1 MKLLF
6 ITGLYPPQQIEN
18 LTAQS
23 RGRIQ
28 NAPNVFQWGFIEG
41 LNDNHIDYEVI
52 SLPFLPSYPLNYMHL
67 YTPSDNIYY
76 NEQRIGEMLSYCD
89 LLVYKA
95 YSIRMACERGIKRWL
110 DKNKY
115 CEDKLVILTYTPY
128 VPFLKA
134 IRSIKKKYPNIIVA
148 SIVTDLV
155 DNSLDFA
162 SNRSILKRI
171 QCQIDIIETKSCY
184 KYIDKYI
191 LLAQPM
197 IEKIPEAIGKYII
210 IEGISTQRK
219 SFKTKKATNLLSI
232 LYTGTLQE
240 FSGVRQLLD
249 AFMKIDNEHARLIIC
264 GTGYLNDKIKESAEI
279 DKRIIYKG
287 KVSREEALT
296 LQKEA
301 TLLINPRRPDGD
313 ITRYSFPSK
322 TMEYMSSGTPMIGY
336 KLEGI
341 PSEYYNYYYTIDD
354 LSEEELIKTL
364 EYVLALPI
372 SDLNTKADLAFD
384 FVMTNKTA
392 KIQLKKVIDF
402 VQS

>member
-18 LTAQS
+18 LTVQS
-23 RGRIQ
+23 MGRIQ

-41 LNDNHIDYEVI
+41 LHDNHIDYEVI

-67 YTPSDNIYY
+67 FTPSDSIYY
-76 NEQRIGEMLSYCD
+76 DENRIGEMLSYCD

-110 DKNKY
+110 DKNSY
-115 CEDKLVILTYTPY
+115 CKDKLVILTYTPY

-134 IRSIKKKYPNIIVA
+134 IRSIKKKYPNVIVA

-171 QCQIDIIETKSCY
+171 QCQIDILETKSCY
-184 KYIDKYI
+184 QYIDKYI
-191 LLAQPM
+191 LLARPM

-219 SFKTKKATNLLSI
+219 SFKTEKTTKLLSI

-264 GTGYLNDKIKESAEI
+264 GTGHLSDKIKESAEI

-287 KVSREEALT
+287 KVSREEVLT

-322 TMEYMSSGTPMIGY
+322 TMEYMSSRTPMIGY

-354 LSEEELIKTL
+354 LSEEGLIKKL
-364 EYVLALPI
+364 EYILALPL
-372 SDLNTKADLAFD
+372 SDLNAKAELAFN

-392 KIQLKKVIDF
+392 KVQVKKVIDF
-402 VQS
+402 IQS